1 MPWDAARFVVASR
14 AARVS
19 AVVESVRDCADA
31 ILSVWGIMDGI
42 RGKKRVRV
50 DGEMNNTRENEGTG
64 WRMSFRS
71 LP

>member
-31 ILSVWGIMDGI
+31 ILSVWGIMGRI
-42 RGKKRVRV
+42 RGKKRVRME
-50 DGEMNNTRENEGTG
+50 GEMDSTRENEGE
-64 WRMSFRS
+64 R
-71 LP
+71 